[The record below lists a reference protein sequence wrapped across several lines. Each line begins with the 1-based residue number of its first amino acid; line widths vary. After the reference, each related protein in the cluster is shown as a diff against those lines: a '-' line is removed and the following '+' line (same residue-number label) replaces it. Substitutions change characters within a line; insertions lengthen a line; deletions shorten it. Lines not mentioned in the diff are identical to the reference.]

1 MAIAGAAGKAKLG
14 LKKLAWG
21 VLAGSA
27 LISLV
32 APGPGEAQENV
43 LNLYSAR
50 HYQTDEALYGN
61 FTKQTGIKINRIELG
76 DEPLLQRLKSEGANS
91 PADVV
96 LMVDAARLWRAQIE
110 GLFQPIDSK
119 VLNQRIPANLRSND
133 GSWFGFST
141 RARVIVFDKAKVNPA
156 EVDTYEKLADP
167 VNKGRVCTRS
177 GSHPYM
183 LSLIG
188 AMVERSG
195 EAATEQW
202 ARGMVANMARPPRGG
217 DTDQIRA
224 VAAGECGVALTNSY
238 YWVRLMR
245 SSDPKDRAVVE
256 KVGFL
261 WPNQAT
267 SGTHVNI
274 SGGGVARHAP
284 NRANAI
290 RFLEYLSSPE
300 AQAYFANGNNEWP
313 VVKGAEVNNP
323 ELASLGKFK
332 MENVPISSIG
342 KGQIAAQRILD
353 KAGYR

>member
-1 MAIAGAAGKAKLG
+1 MQGSAMTCGERWLQRMLIAGTVAGLVLGVAAD
-14 LKKLAWG
+14 
-21 VLAGSA
+21 VR
-27 LISLV
+27 
-32 APGPGEAQENV
+32 AQGV

-50 HYQTDEALYGN
+50 HYQTDEALYEN

-76 DEPLLQRLKSEGANS
+76 DEPLIQRLKNEGANS
-91 PADVV
+91 PADVI
-96 LMVDAARLWRAQIE
+96 LLVDAARLWRAQVD
-110 GLFQPIDSK
+110 GLFSPVDSK
-119 VLNQRIPANLRSND
+119 ILNERIPANLRSND

-141 RARVIVFDKAKVNPA
+141 RGRVIVYDKSRVKASQ
-156 EVDTYEKLADP
+156 VDTYEKLADP
-167 VNKGRVCTRS
+167 ANKGLVCTRS

-188 AMVERSG
+188 AMVERNG
-195 EAATEQW
+195 EAATEAW
-202 ARGMVANMARPPRGG
+202 ARGVVANMARPPRGG
-217 DTDQIRA
+217 DTDQIKG
-224 VAAGECGVALTNSY
+224 VASGECGVALTNTY
-238 YWVRLMR
+238 YWVRLLR
-245 SSDPKDRAVVE
+245 DPKEKDVVS

-274 SGGGVARHAP
+274 SGGGVAKNAP

-313 VVKGAEVNNP
+313 VVKSALASNP
-323 ELASLGKFK
+323 ELASLGTFK
-332 MENVPISSIG
+332 QENVPISSIG

-353 KAGYR
+353 RAGYR